1 MQDSASL
8 VVGNSQFSSVAQ
20 SFPTLCDPMD
30 CSTPGYPV
38 HHQLLGLAQTHVHRI
53 GDAIQPSHPLSSPS
67 PPTINLSSQFIKK
80 TMFDS
85 ALTISIRV
93 IKTGKWWTIKI
104 IMVNTNNMLTKA
116 LFSPMYIYKLIFTTL
131 KLVLLLYQ
139 SYCFCSK
146 CVKLM
151 QIKHNYKRGHNYE
164 VMDMLCSLVVV
175 ITVYVYQVFTL

>member
-1 MQDSASL
+1 ML
-8 VVGNSQFSSVAQ
+8 GNSLSSVQ
-20 SFPTLCDPMD
+20 SLSRFQLFAALWTAAHQAPLSITNSWGLLKLMSMALVMPSNHLILC
-30 CSTPGYPV
+30 
-38 HHQLLGLAQTHVHRI
+38 
-53 GDAIQPSHPLSSPS
+53 HPLLLPPS
-67 PPTINLSSQFIKK
+67 VSSQFVKK

-85 ALTISIRV
+85 ALTISKRV
-93 IKTGKWWTIKI
+93 IKTEKWWTRKI
-104 IMVNTNNMLTKA
+104 IMVNTNNILTKA

-151 QIKHNYKRGHNYE
+151 QIKHNYKQGHNYE